1 MVQVDISHLTQ
12 ESNKL
17 RDSLRSYRDNIAN
30 QQAKL
35 QQFASKQLS
44 KEDLQEVEH
53 FHNQFHIQLINI
65 HDLKQ
70 SIKMY
75 DRKVNFELA
84 ANGSSMNE
92 SILNEQERL
101 ANEFVFLSSTLEDL
115 DTGFEQMISVSK

>member
-1 MVQVDISHLTQ
+1 MVQVDISQLSQ
-12 ESNKL
+12 ECNKL

-44 KEDLQEVEH
+44 KEELQEVEH
-53 FHNQFHIQLINI
+53 FQNQFHIQLINI

-84 ANGSSMNE
+84 TNGASMNE
-92 SILNEQERL
+92 SMLNEQERL
-101 ANEFVFLSSTLEDL
+101 VTEFDFLSSTLEDL
-115 DTGFEQMISVSK
+115 YTGFEQMISVSK